1 MQALIFT
8 KKDCPYCVRAK
19 ALLATKNVSFTESV
33 IGEDMLRETFME
45 MYPNQ
50 RTVPLILIDGQQV
63 GGYDQLV
70 EYFNNKP
77 QFLAG

>member
-1 MQALIFT
+1 MQAMIFT

-19 ALLATKNVSFTESV
+19 ALLSMKSVPFTESV
-33 IGEDMLRETFME
+33 IGEDMLRETFIE

-50 RTVPLILIDGQQV
+50 KTVPLILIDGQQV